1 MQVNIK
7 DWPIYLLYLM
17 PIAILSG
24 PFFSDLFLII
34 IDFWFLIKIAKNSLW
49 KEKYIKNYF
58 FLFFVLFN
66 VYIILVSLNSE
77 NILFSLKASFFYFR
91 FYVFS
96 FAIFFIFENYKVSIK
111 YFFYSICLSIIM
123 IILSSIY
130 DLVVL
135 KDFFNNVRPELGEYY
150 RVSGLFGD
158 ELIMGSILKSFF
170 AIFLVIFSY
179 LNFFKK
185 KVINFFTII
194 LILWTVSFTILI
206 SGERVSIFAFAIF
219 CIFSGLILREKINFN
234 KIVLLTVISSLLLF
248 LSFDHLRGRIIDAT
262 FEQVSNKQKLFDNKG
277 NEIKRDLEKFVYLS
291 VHHDAHARSAIQMF
305 SSKPIFGHGPKYY
318 RKICKDYEYNQF
330 SCTTHP
336 HNIYLQLLS
345 ETGIIG
351 FLFLL
356 FALVSIIFL
365 LNKKFNQENNISIKI
380 LSTYILIYF
389 IPFIPSGNFFN
400 NFVNINF
407 YMIFGLYLFM
417 LNYNKERVK

>member
-170 AIFLVIFSY
+170 
-179 LNFFKK
+179 
-185 KVINFFTII
+185 
-194 LILWTVSFTILI
+194 
-206 SGERVSIFAFAIF
+206 FA
-219 CIFSGLILREKINFN
+219 S
-234 KIVLLTVISSLLLF
+234 
-248 LSFDHLRGRIIDAT
+248 
-262 FEQVSNKQKLFDNKG
+262 
-277 NEIKRDLEKFVYLS
+277 
-291 VHHDAHARSAIQMF
+291 
-305 SSKPIFGHGPKYY
+305 
-318 RKICKDYEYNQF
+318 
-330 SCTTHP
+330 
-336 HNIYLQLLS
+336 
-345 ETGIIG
+345 
-351 FLFLL
+351 
-356 FALVSIIFL
+356 
-365 LNKKFNQENNISIKI
+365 
-380 LSTYILIYF
+380 
-389 IPFIPSGNFFN
+389 IPF
-400 NFVNINF
+400 VT
-407 YMIFGLYLFM
+407 YLKGF
-417 LNYNKERVK
+417 